1 MGESDVAL
9 SDQHLLDSLARLPFV
24 DTMELAGIL
33 GESLATV
40 HRALTGLLANGMVGR
55 VSHGTAQL
63 PSSQRYYLRTNGIR
77 QAAEFL
83 GFDTSSDFV
92 RAYPVSREWLT
103 LLVRRMDAVASVYRL
118 AASLSPGIDGL
129 RSHVEFHRRGRFDAT
144 ITLHDGRSFGVVR
157 QGLALRRRSLY
168 DRLRAIAE
176 YDYTLRP
183 NTILILTPS
192 VWEQRRT
199 TRFCVDLNLSDCY
212 VAVESRD
219 TLERRD
225 LRLWCHP
232 SFVFGSSYHTLE
244 TVSSHGSPGGGLRTD
259 SPNRK
264 RASLPRPAR
273 MVQAAPTFGISP
285 AEKRTL
291 NLVTDHPMIPRE
303 HLARWLGVSEG
314 RVSQM
319 MDSLVD
325 TWGLVEQRG
334 KRGDT
339 RYTLSGEGIRYVNHR
354 DRAQLPTTRG
364 IWSTALTTNR
374 QGRRRH
380 VGHRIDTW
388 ARQTRH
394 ADGITWFLSK
404 LEAEARADPDSEL
417 LWSVPTARSD
427 RAYNWGESAIAP
439 DAVGHLLT
447 GGLHVPFYL
456 EHELRARHPRGV
468 IARLEPYTRY
478 YWSPEPGEDQPPFPT
493 TLFVVDS
500 EDVEATYVRTAARMS
515 LMSLPILVSCMPVL
529 SDTGILGRSWHPLW
543 EPESPRLALSEL
555 SAYQWDSL
563 YHRMRHRPVE
573 GDG

>member
-103 LLVRRMDAVASVYRL
+103 LLVRRMDTVAAVYRL

-144 ITLHDGRSFGVVR
+144 ITLHAGRSFGVVR

-168 DRLRAIAE
+168 DRLKAIAE

-219 TLERRD
+219 TLERRNYHVWQKTSG
-225 LRLWCHP
+225 LF
-232 SFVFGSSYHTLE
+232 SGSYYTLDF
-244 TVSSHGSPGGGLRTD
+244 VSSQGDASGRLFTE

-264 RASLPRPAR
+264 RASTPRPER
-273 MVQAAPTFGISP
+273 MVQSAPTFGISP
-285 AEKRTL
+285 SEKQTL
-291 NLVTDHPMIPRE
+291 NLIADHPMIPRE

-319 MDSLVD
+319 MRSLVD
-325 TWGLVEQRG
+325 TVGNQRKWDTLRPERLEIGRGLGELPEGLVVA
-334 KRGDT
+334 
-339 RYTLSGEGIRYVNHR
+339 S
-354 DRAQLPTTRG
+354 
-364 IWSTALTTNR
+364 S
-374 QGRRRH
+374 
-380 VGHRIDTW
+380 
-388 ARQTRH
+388 
-394 ADGITWFLSK
+394 
-404 LEAEARADPDSEL
+404 
-417 LWSVPTARSD
+417 
-427 RAYNWGESAIAP
+427 
-439 DAVGHLLT
+439 
-447 GGLHVPFYL
+447 PF
-456 EHELRARHPRGV
+456 
-468 IARLEPYTRY
+468 
-478 YWSPEPGEDQPPFPT
+478 
-493 TLFVVDS
+493 
-500 EDVEATYVRTAARMS
+500 
-515 LMSLPILVSCMPVL
+515 
-529 SDTGILGRSWHPLW
+529 
-543 EPESPRLALSEL
+543 
-555 SAYQWDSL
+555 
-563 YHRMRHRPVE
+563 
-573 GDG
+573 